1 MRRWLMP
8 KRKPVKRAT
17 RKRRVRRE
25 PRKDPNQ
32 AAFDLVARLAG
43 K

>member
-1 MRRWLMP
+1 MAKKQP
-8 KRKPVKRAT
+8 KPKS
-17 RKRRVRRE
+17 RKRRVRDE

-32 AAFDLVARLAG
+32 AAFDLVRNLG

>member
-1 MRRWLMP
+1 MPKKPNP
-8 KRKPVKRAT
+8 KRKPAAKKR
-17 RKRRVRRE
+17 K